1 MYNEAQSEAIAHRD
15 GPALVLAGPGSGKTL
30 VITHR
35 TRKLIEDYQI
45 PPENILVI
53 TFTKAASIEMKQRF
67 DKLME
72 NRRCNVSFGTFHS
85 IFFKILKHAYNY
97 NASNIIREDQRKLL
111 VRQII
116 NSMRLDLEDTAEFVD
131 GILSEIGMIKNDRI
145 ALEHYYAKN
154 CSEETFRD
162 IYTQYQ
168 KKMCEQNMIDF
179 DDMLLMTYELLSAR
193 KDILNQWRRK
203 YQYILIDE
211 FQDINQVQ
219 YDIIKMIAAPANN
232 LFIVG
237 DDDQSIYRFRGSK
250 PEIMLNFEKEY
261 KNTHRILLN
270 INYRSTKNIVRAATN
285 IIRHNKQRFPKEILT
300 VNDKGEKIVIT
311 KSKSPAEEAKSVISK
326 INKYISEGIDDTDI
340 AVLFRTNI
348 VARELVGKLIEYNIP
363 FQMRDVLP
371 NIFEHWI
378 AKDIIHYI
386 KMIRG
391 NRERATFLA
400 IMNRPNRYLSREC
413 LTEDYITFDMLRK
426 YYFDKKWMIERIDK
440 WENDLKWMARLS
452 PYAMIQYL
460 RKGVNFDEY
469 IVKYAEYRRMNPE
482 DLNEVLDA
490 LQESA
495 KPYKTFEEWFDYIEE
510 YTRQLKEQWQKRQ
523 ENREGISLV
532 TMHSSKGLEYKIVFV
547 ISADEG
553 ITPHSKAVLDEDIEE
568 ERRLFYVAVTRA
580 KEKLHVCYVE
590 ERYNKPMEISRFLQ
604 EMIG

>member
-116 NSMRLDLEDTAEFVD
+116 NSMQLDLEDTAEFVD

-300 VNDKGEKIVIT
+300 VNHKGEKIVIT
-311 KSKSPAEEAKSVISK
+311 KSKSPAEEAKSVINK